1 MLVTP
6 SLQLMTHV
14 LLDVGSSNDLQENV
28 DWKLSLDEALV
39 TKGNESET
47 HGFQLLVVDTTI
59 VLLVL
64 VNPGDQ
70 FVVWVPVQVTRFTA
84 SA

>member
-1 MLVTP
+1 
-6 SLQLMTHV
+6 MTHV

>member
-1 MLVTP
+1 
-6 SLQLMTHV
+6 MTHV
-14 LLDVGSSNDLQENV
+14 LLDVGSSNDSQENV

-59 VLLVL
+59 V
-64 VNPGDQ
+64 
-70 FVVWVPVQVTRFTA
+70 
-84 SA
+84 